1 MAERD
6 GVIIFFVVLSII
18 LNVFFALGPIF
29 LEHLLSLSHY
39 VFPTSYEGYG
49 PYTTTYGDFRP
60 AEDIVEFASL
70 AADNN
75 TKIQIVTSIIFGNIF
90 DNYAGILFWL
100 LQTEALRSIYIVV
113 WLGFMSCIIIEY
125 RAASISIVVMLIFGL
140 IEVVRGILYIVAWTQ
155 YWWFVTSPGDNSTLT
170 PQFITMFVIVWVTVG
185 YIALSLI
192 FMGIIV
198 GRLATRKSNR
208 RGVVYQTDIVSQIGT
223 LIFGKRKK
231 RKKKRKRR
239 KKKRNFEY
247 RRIPNKEH

>member
-6 GVIIFFVVLSII
+6 GVIIFFIVLSII

-49 PYTTTYGDFRP
+49 PYSSTFGDFRP

-70 AADNN
+70 AADNS

-90 DNYAGILFWL
+90 DNYAGIIFWL
-100 LQTEALRSIYIVV
+100 LQTEALRPIYIVV
-113 WLGFMSCIIIEY
+113 WLGFLSCIIIEY
-125 RAASISIVVMLIFGL
+125 RAAPIAIIVILICGI
-140 IEVVRGILYIVAWTQ
+140 IEAIRGILYIVAWVQ
-155 YWWFVTSPGDNSTLT
+155 YWWFVTGPGDNSTLT
-170 PQFITMFVIVWVTVG
+170 PEFITMFVIVWVIVG
-185 YIALSLI
+185 YTVLSLI

-198 GRLATRKSNR
+198 GRLATRRTNR

-223 LIFGKRKK
+223 VIFGRKRKKRKRKK
-231 RKKKRKRR
+231 RKKRKFGYKR
-239 KKKRNFEY
+239 
-247 RRIPNKEH
+247 ISNKEY